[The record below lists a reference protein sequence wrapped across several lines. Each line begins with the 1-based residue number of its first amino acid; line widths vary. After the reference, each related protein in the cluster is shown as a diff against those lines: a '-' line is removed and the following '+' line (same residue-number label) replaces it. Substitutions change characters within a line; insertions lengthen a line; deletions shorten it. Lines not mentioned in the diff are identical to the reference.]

1 MCAKRLMDRIAEK
14 IGIKGQVKPIKSF
27 DVIGDIAIIKIPN
40 ELLDYKQR
48 IAEELLKEL
57 KNVRVVFRQASEV
70 SGIYRIRKLEW
81 LAGEKRT
88 LTVYKEHGCRFLVDV
103 DKVYFSPR
111 LSTERLR
118 IASLVKDGETII
130 NMFAGVG
137 PYSIIIAKKK
147 PNVFIYSIDLNPI
160 AVKLHVENCKLN
172 KVDDR
177 IKVILGDARE
187 ILKKELVGV
196 ADRVL
201 MPLPEIALD
210 SLDSA
215 LSGLKREGVVHV
227 YIHVLYEK
235 REVEALKKA
244 SQIVKRKLE
253 KLGVTIN
260 SISTRRVREVKTR
273 ELQVCVDVSVTKK
286 YN

>member
-27 DVIGDIAIIKIPN
+27 DVIGDIAIIKIPD

-118 IASLVKDGETII
+118 IASLVRDGETII

-196 ADRVL
+196 ADRIL

-215 LSGLKREGVVHV
+215 LSGLKRKGVIHV
-227 YIHVLYEK
+227 YIHVPYEK
-235 REVEALKKA
+235 REVEALEKA

-253 KLGVTIN
+253 ELGVTIN

-273 ELQVCVDVSVTKK
+273 ELQVCVDVSVMKK